1 MLSPSFDPIVHT
13 ASDINR
19 TGVNSTVVDP
29 ITAFMLYDIY
39 VTSTNEVG
47 QLPVVTIDG
56 DRIDLRSKQVTSLP
70 DVSLQGVLYLFY
82 L

>member
-1 MLSPSFDPIVHT
+1 MLSPSFDPTAHT

-56 DRIDLRSKQVTSLP
+56 DRIGLRSKQVTSLP